1 MGNLFIKTR
10 IPDGSKL
17 SLSVTEADGTP
28 AGSFVAGAR
37 LLIDNGNEE
46 IWDDSQI
53 HPGPKSKTLRSPKQ
67 YVWRIRIE
75 FTSATVQAAN
85 VHAEVVKP
93 DGTVMGAVFDFPASG
108 QKGDEPVRATII
120 ATTKAS

>member
-10 IPDGSKL
+10 IPDGSRL
-17 SLSVTEADGTP
+17 SLTVTEADGTP
-28 AGSFVAGAR
+28 PGSFVAGAR
-37 LLIDNGNEE
+37 LLVDSGNEE

-53 HPGPKSKTLRSPKQ
+53 HPGPKSKTLRSPEQ

-75 FTSATVQAAN
+75 FTGKQVQSAV

-93 DGTVMGAVFDFPASG
+93 DGSVLGSTFDFTAAG
-108 QKGDEPVRATII
+108 RNGDDPVRATLI